1 MCGVAAFDIS
11 QRDAIALIKIIINC
25 CRPTLSS
32 LFCLSQLGG
41 IDQLF
46 SNLSLKIFKT
56 LITLRTF
63 QQEIFFLFFS
73 STLIFSEA
81 NTRPLQ
87 SCIVRNLN
95 YTDSCLLKHGKNKQ
109 QETRLL
115 NWISPFLFCSFRVS
129 RVSPSE
135 REVVKCSSPPIELW
149 LVFLR
154 LRRFTG
160 RKHFSVTKPAHFYV
174 LELLFYP
181 LFINRIINRSKHFP
195 SAMKS
200 KRKWLVLDSF
210 VVPKGQFSDL
220 IDSLDRVPLIK
231 LFSENVHKFLEHFYL
246 IRKDKRKGLFCL
258 KWHQLDL

>member
-32 LFCLSQLGG
+32 SFCLSQLGG

-63 QQEIFFLFFS
+63 LQEIFFLFFS

-95 YTDSCLLKHGKNKQ
+95 YTDSCLLKHGKNNKKLGFSTGYRRFSFVRFVYLGFLRAS
-109 QETRLL
+109 EKSSSVRRRRSSCGWFSFACVALL
-115 NWISPFLFCSFRVS
+115 GVNIFPSQNQPIFMCSSFSSIHYSLIELSIEANVFRAQWRRKENGS
-129 RVSPSE
+129 CLKLRGSE
-135 REVVKCSSPPIELW
+135 RSIFWPH
-149 LVFLR
+149 R
-154 LRRFTG
+154 LAWS
-160 RKHFSVTKPAHFYV
+160 HSV
-174 LELLFYP
+174 
-181 LFINRIINRSKHFP
+181 
-195 SAMKS
+195 
-200 KRKWLVLDSF
+200 D
-210 VVPKGQFSDL
+210 
-220 IDSLDRVPLIK
+220 
-231 LFSENVHKFLEHFYL
+231 
-246 IRKDKRKGLFCL
+246 
-258 KWHQLDL
+258 